1 MGGRVVRGDSA
12 GVGRRTSDPP
22 PAARTASRLTPP
34 HGLHGSERG
43 EGDAKELH
51 VHYSGWKAKWDE
63 WVAEGGGRVRAARCD
78 SGRRGGGWFG
88 APPVEEEEGEEA
100 EGEACRACGSS
111 SWSAAHLPCAR
122 PSAAT
127 ATSATTFSDAATNTT
142 SSTAPT
148 LLPRL
153 LLFPLRSGRVAGNE
167 MLLCDGYGCD
177 AAYHLDCLRPPLLR
191 IPKGSWHCP
200 QARFGRSR
208 PDLDLISALCS
219 PPQHLR

>member
-22 PAARTASRLTPP
+22 PAAHTASRLTPP
-34 HGLHGSERG
+34 HGLRGSERG

-88 APPVEEEEGEEA
+88 APPVEEEEAEEA
-100 EGEACRACGSS
+100 EGEACRACGSR

-122 PSAAT
+122 PSTAT
-127 ATSATTFSDAATNTT
+127 ATPATTFSAAATNTT
-142 SSTAPT
+142 SSTALT

-153 LLFPLRSGRVAGNE
+153 LCFLCALAGSRATRCSCATVTAATPPTTSTASARPSSAFPRACG
-167 MLLCDGYGCD
+167 
-177 AAYHLDCLRPPLLR
+177 AARRHDL
-191 IPKGSWHCP
+191 
-200 QARFGRSR
+200 ARSR
-208 PDLDLISALCS
+208 PDLD
-219 PPQHLR
+219 